1 MLGIGVGVDVDEAG
15 TEGVVGVGGG
25 GSPAEVPEVTRA
37 VEVDVRRVAGRYG
50 VKGDKAVKVTS
61 RLRGFARG
69 VDADVDEGEVGAVG
83 GRPSHFSAIICQ
95 TSATASL
102 SVGEV
107 GGGAV
112 VGVGGGSTRGATI
125 VGDLRTGV
133 TVLSFVDL
141 AGRVLSVRGDS
152 PPTFG
157 FTSST

>member
-1 MLGIGVGVDVDEAG
+1 MLGIGVGVDVDAAG

-112 VGVGGGSTRGATI
+112 VGVGGDLPAVRPSSAISERGSRYYHLWTSPEGCCP
-125 VGDLRTGV
+125 
-133 TVLSFVDL
+133 F
-141 AGRVLSVRGDS
+141 AGTA
-152 PPTFG
+152 PPKFG